1 MTTPELCAHFG
12 VSRFAIRRVLSAHGL
27 QAQRSE
33 RRSSPVEEPLRA
45 TVAAILRLFEEE
57 CGEPNEPL
65 GSEIVAVSGRMFR
78 AMVDGTEPPEVR
90 RHPDSWMLW
99 RRLAI
104 QTGGGETFRPYP
116 WKRIAWDAGLTAD
129 RVERAAAR
137 VRRALWRMPEAGL
150 LVRLAY
156 PPEKAALREESHEG
170 ESWQPS
176 GASGRVPLWERLL
189 WRIALADL
197 RRQGYS
203 IEAGVAWRKLTNAHK

>member
-1 MTTPELCAHFG
+1 
-12 VSRFAIRRVLSAHGL
+12 
-27 QAQRSE
+27 
-33 RRSSPVEEPLRA
+33 
-45 TVAAILRLFEEE
+45 
-57 CGEPNEPL
+57 
-65 GSEIVAVSGRMFR
+65 MFR

-90 RHPDSWMLW
+90 HHPDSWMLW

-137 VRRALWRMPEAGL
+137 VRRALCRIPEAGL